1 MRCRKNILTKE
12 WCFVIDCTIEP
23 EGGGPMDFKL
33 NEEQEA
39 MREMAKNFAEK
50 KIAPSM
56 EEDEKEH
63 RFRPE
68 IVKEMGRLGF
78 FGCIAPEKYGGNE
91 SGYLA
96 ASVMTEEIARISP
109 SWGLPFNLQMNSI
122 QSVLLNFGTQEQRER
137 WIPKLINAELLG
149 CFAITEP
156 NTGSDVA
163 SMKLTAV
170 ETEGGFVLN
179 GTKMWISGVPVAD
192 LGIVYVYTD
201 KAAKHRGMSAFIVDM
216 HAPGVTQKAINTK
229 LGLFCAPTGEIVFEE
244 VKVPKDSLVGQKG
257 DGFKICMAM
266 LDNTRL
272 SSAARAVGVAR
283 ACLEHSV
290 RYANEREQ
298 FGQPVA
304 NFQMIQEQIAE
315 MYVEEQ
321 AARLLVYRAA
331 CNRDLGQRN
340 TVEVSCA
347 KYYAAEVAVKAA
359 NQAVKIFGS
368 YGFSTEYPVERF
380 YRDAK
385 SYQIV
390 EGTSNI
396 QKMIIARNA
405 LGLK

>member
-1 MRCRKNILTKE
+1 
-12 WCFVIDCTIEP
+12 
-23 EGGGPMDFKL
+23 MDFSL
-33 NEEQEA
+33 TEEQKA
-39 MREMAKNFAEK
+39 MQEMAKNFAEK
-50 KIAPSM
+50 KIAPTM

-63 RFRPE
+63 KFRRE
-68 IVKEMGRLGF
+68 IVKEMARLGF

-96 ASVMTEEIARISP
+96 ATVMTEEIAKVSP

-122 QSVLLNFGTQEQRER
+122 QPVLLSFGTEEQQGR
-137 WIPKLINAELLG
+137 WIPKLITAETLG
-149 CFAITEP
+149 CFAITEA

-163 SMKLTAV
+163 SMKTTAQEV
-170 ETEGGFVLN
+170 EGRFVLN
-179 GTKMWISGVPVAD
+179 GTKMWISGIPVAD
-192 LGIVYVYTD
+192 VGIVFAYTD
-201 KAAKHRGMSAFIVDM
+201 RALKHKGMSAFMVDM
-216 HAPGVTQKAINTK
+216 HSPGVTQKAIETK
-229 LGLFCAPTGEIVFEE
+229 LGLYCAPTGEIVFED
-244 VKVPKDSLVGQKG
+244 VKLPKENLVGQKG

-272 SSAARAVGVAR
+272 SSAARAVGVAK
-283 ACLEHSV
+283 ACLEHSI

-298 FGQPVA
+298 FGQPIA
-304 NFQMIQEQIAE
+304 SFQMIQEQIAE

-340 TVEVSCA
+340 TIEVSCA

-368 YGFSTEYPVERF
+368 YGFSSEYPVERF

-396 QKMIIARNA
+396 QKWIIARNA
-405 LGLK
+405 LGVK

>member
-1 MRCRKNILTKE
+1 
-12 WCFVIDCTIEP
+12 
-23 EGGGPMDFKL
+23 MDFSL
-33 NEEQEA
+33 TEEQQA
-39 MREMAKNFAEK
+39 MRDMAKNFAEK
-50 KIAPSM
+50 KIAPTM

-63 RFRPE
+63 RFRRE
-68 IVKEMGRLGF
+68 IVKEMANLGF

-91 SGYLA
+91 TGYLA
-96 ASVMTEEIARISP
+96 ASIMTEEIARISP

-122 QSVLLNFGTQEQRER
+122 QSVLLNFGTEEQRER
-137 WIPKLINAELLG
+137 WIPKLINADLFG

-163 SMKLTAV
+163 SMKSTAV
-170 ETEGGFVLN
+170 EGEGGFVLN

-216 HAPGVTQKAINTK
+216 HGPGVTQKSIDSK
-229 LGLFCAPTGEIVFEE
+229 LGLFCAPTGEIIFED
-244 VKVPKDSLVGQKG
+244 VKVPKDCLVGQKG
-257 DGFKICMAM
+257 DGFKICMSM

-298 FGQPVA
+298 FGQPIA

-331 CNRDLGQRN
+331 CNKDLGQRN
-340 TVEVSCA
+340 TIEVSCA
-347 KYYAAEVAVKAA
+347 KFYAAEVAVRAA

>member
-1 MRCRKNILTKE
+1 
-12 WCFVIDCTIEP
+12 
-23 EGGGPMDFKL
+23 MDFAL
-33 NEEQEA
+33 SEEQEA

-50 KIAPSM
+50 KIAPTM

-63 RFRPE
+63 RFRRE
-68 IVKEMGRLGF
+68 IVKEMARLGF
-78 FGCIAPEKYGGNE
+78 FGCISPEKYGGNE
-91 SGYLA
+91 SGFLA
-96 ASVMTEEIARISP
+96 ASVMTEEIAKVSP

-122 QSVLLNFGTQEQRER
+122 QSVLLNFGTEEQRQQ
-137 WIPKLINAELLG
+137 WIPKLINADLLG
-149 CFAITEP
+149 CFAITEA

-163 SMKLTAV
+163 SMKSAAQEV
-170 ETEGGFVLN
+170 DDGFILN

-192 LGIVYVYTD
+192 AAIVYAYTD
-201 KAAKHRGMSAFIVDM
+201 RAAKHKGISAFMVDM
-216 HAPGVTQKAINTK
+216 HAKGVTQKPIESK
-229 LGLFCAPTGEIVFEE
+229 LGLYCAPTGEIIFED
-244 VKVPKDSLVGQKG
+244 VKLPKDSLVGKKG

-272 SSAARAVGVAR
+272 SSASRAVGVAG
-283 ACLEHSV
+283 ACLAHSV

-298 FGQPVA
+298 FGSPIA
-304 NFQMIQEQIAE
+304 SFQMIQEQIAE
-315 MYVEEQ
+315 MYVEEE

-331 CNRDLGQRN
+331 SNRDKGAKN

-347 KYYAAEVAVKAA
+347 KYYAAEVAVRAA
-359 NQAVKIFGS
+359 NTAVKIFGS

-396 QKMIIARNA
+396 QKVIISRHA
-405 LGLK
+405 LGSK

>member
-1 MRCRKNILTKE
+1 
-12 WCFVIDCTIEP
+12 
-23 EGGGPMDFKL
+23 MDFKL
-33 NEEQEA
+33 TEEQEV

-50 KIAPSM
+50 KIAPTM

-63 RFRPE
+63 RFRRE
-68 IVKEMGRLGF
+68 IVKEMARLGF
-78 FGCIAPEKYGGNE
+78 FGCITPEKYGGNE

-109 SWGLPFNLQMNSI
+109 SWGLPFNLQMNSM
-122 QSVLLNFGTQEQRER
+122 QSVLLNFGKEEQRER
-137 WIPKLINAELLG
+137 WVPKLINADLLG

-163 SMKLTAV
+163 SMKSTAQEV
-170 ETEGGFVLN
+170 EDGFILN

-216 HAPGVTQKAINTK
+216 HLPGVTQKSIDSK
-229 LGLFCAPTGEIVFEE
+229 LGLFCAPTGEIVFED
-244 VKVPKDSLVGQKG
+244 VKLPKDSLVGQKG

-298 FGQPVA
+298 FGQPIA
-304 NFQMIQEQIAE
+304 NFQMVQEQIAE

-340 TVEVSCA
+340 TIEVSCA

-359 NQAVKIFGS
+359 NTAVKIFGS

-385 SYQIV
+385 SFQIV

>member
-1 MRCRKNILTKE
+1 
-12 WCFVIDCTIEP
+12 
-23 EGGGPMDFKL
+23 MDFKL
-33 NEEQEA
+33 TEEQEA

-50 KIAPSM
+50 KIAPTS

-63 RFRPE
+63 RFRRE
-68 IVKEMGRLGF
+68 IVKEMARLGF
-78 FGCIAPEKYGGNE
+78 FGCISPEKYGGNE

-122 QSVLLNFGTQEQRER
+122 QSVLLNFGKEEQRER
-137 WIPKLINAELLG
+137 WIPKLINADLLG
-149 CFAITEP
+149 CFAITEA

-163 SMKLTAV
+163 SMKSTAV

-216 HAPGVTQKAINTK
+216 HLPGVTQKAIESK
-229 LGLFCAPTGEIVFEE
+229 LGLFCAPTGEIIFED
-244 VKVPKDSLVGQKG
+244 VKVPKDCLVGQKG

-272 SSAARAVGVAR
+272 SSASRAVGVAR

-298 FGQPVA
+298 FGQPIA

-340 TVEVSCA
+340 TIEVSCA

>member
-1 MRCRKNILTKE
+1 
-12 WCFVIDCTIEP
+12 
-23 EGGGPMDFKL
+23 MDFKL

-50 KIAPSM
+50 KIAPTM

-122 QSVLLNFGTQEQRER
+122 QSVLLNFGTEEQRER
-137 WIPKLINAELLG
+137 WIPKLINADLLG

-163 SMKLTAV
+163 SMKSTAV

-201 KAAKHRGMSAFIVDM
+201 KAAKHRGMSALIVDM

>member
-1 MRCRKNILTKE
+1 
-12 WCFVIDCTIEP
+12 
-23 EGGGPMDFKL
+23 MDFKL
-33 NEEQEA
+33 TEEQEA

-50 KIAPSM
+50 KIAPTM

-63 RFRPE
+63 HFRRE
-68 IVKEMGRLGF
+68 VVKEMAKLGF

-96 ASVMTEEIARISP
+96 ATVMTEEIAKVSP

-122 QSVLLNFGTQEQRER
+122 QSVLLSFGTEEQRER
-137 WIPKLINAELLG
+137 WIPKLINADLFG
-149 CFAITEP
+149 CFAITEA

-163 SMKLTAV
+163 SMKSGAQEV
-170 ETEGGFVLN
+170 EDGFILN
-179 GTKMWISGVPVAD
+179 GTKMWISGVPVSD
-192 LGIVYVYTD
+192 LAIVYAYTD
-201 KAAKHRGMSAFIVDM
+201 RAAKHRGISAFMVDM
-216 HAPGVTQKAINTK
+216 HSPGVTQKAIESK
-229 LGLFCAPTGEIVFEE
+229 LGLFCAPTGEIVFED
-244 VKVPKDSLVGQKG
+244 VKLPKDSLVGNKG
-257 DGFKICMAM
+257 DGFKICMSM

-283 ACLEHSV
+283 ACLAHSV

-298 FGQPVA
+298 FGQPIA

-315 MYVEEQ
+315 MYVEEE

-331 CNRDLGQRN
+331 SNRDQGIKS

-347 KYYAAEVAVKAA
+347 KYYAGEVAVRAA
-359 NQAVKIFGS
+359 NTAVKIFGS

-396 QKMIIARNA
+396 QKMIISRHA
-405 LGLK
+405 LGSK

>member
-1 MRCRKNILTKE
+1 
-12 WCFVIDCTIEP
+12 
-23 EGGGPMDFKL
+23 MDFKL
-33 NEEQEA
+33 SEEQEA
-39 MREMAKNFAEK
+39 MREMAKSFAEK
-50 KIAPSM
+50 KIAPTM

-63 RFRPE
+63 RFRRE
-68 IVKEMGRLGF
+68 IVKEMGRQGF
-78 FGCIAPEKYGGNE
+78 FGCIAPEKFGGNE

-122 QSVLLNFGTQEQRER
+122 QSVLLNFGTEEQRKR
-137 WIPKLINAELLG
+137 WIPKLINADLLG
-149 CFAITEP
+149 CFAITEA

-163 SMKLTAV
+163 SMKSTAV
-170 ETEGGFVLN
+170 DTEGGFVLN
-179 GTKMWISGVPVAD
+179 GTKMWISGVPVSD
-192 LGIVYVYTD
+192 LGIVYAYTD

-216 HAPGVTQKAINTK
+216 HSPGVTQKAIESK
-229 LGLFCAPTGEIVFEE
+229 LGLFCAPTGEIIFED
-244 VKVPKDSLVGQKG
+244 VKLPKDSLVGQKG

-272 SSAARAVGVAR
+272 SSASRAIGVAR
-283 ACLEHSV
+283 ACREHSV
-290 RYANEREQ
+290 KYANEREQ
-298 FGQPVA
+298 FGQPIA

-315 MYVEEQ
+315 MYVEEE
-321 AARLLVYRAA
+321 AAKLLVYRAA

-340 TVEVSCA
+340 TIEVSCA
-347 KYYAAEVAVKAA
+347 KYFAGEVAVRAA
-359 NQAVKIFGS
+359 NTAVKIFGS
-368 YGFSTEYPVERF
+368 YGFSSEYPVERF

-396 QKMIIARNA
+396 QKFIIARNV

>member
-1 MRCRKNILTKE
+1 LHNLNE
-12 WCFVIDCTIEP
+12 
-23 EGGGPMDFKL
+23 EGGGIMDFKL
-33 NEEQEA
+33 TEEQEA

-50 KIAPSM
+50 KIAPTM

-63 RFRPE
+63 HFRRE
-68 IVKEMGRLGF
+68 IVKEMAKLGF
-78 FGCIAPEKYGGNE
+78 FGCIAPEKYGGSE
-91 SGYLA
+91 TGYLA
-96 ASVMTEEIARISP
+96 ATVMTEEIAKVSP

-122 QSVLLNFGTQEQRER
+122 QSVLLNFGTEEQRER
-137 WIPKLINAELLG
+137 WIPKLINADLLG
-149 CFAITEP
+149 CFAITEA

-163 SMKLTAV
+163 SMKSAAQEV
-170 ETEGGFVLN
+170 EGGFVLN
-179 GTKMWISGVPVAD
+179 GTKMWISGVPVSD
-192 LGIVYVYTD
+192 LGIVYAYTD
-201 KAAKHRGMSAFIVDM
+201 RAAKHRGISAFMVDM
-216 HAPGVTQKAINTK
+216 HSPGVTQKAIESK
-229 LGLFCAPTGEIVFEE
+229 LGLFCAPTGEIVFED
-244 VKVPKDSLVGQKG
+244 VKLPKDSLVGNKG
-257 DGFKICMAM
+257 DGFKICMSM

-283 ACLEHSV
+283 ACLAHSV

-298 FGQPVA
+298 FGQPIA

-315 MYVEEQ
+315 MYVEEE

-331 CNRDLGQRN
+331 SNRDQGIKS

-347 KYYAAEVAVKAA
+347 KYYAAEVAVRAA
-359 NQAVKIFGS
+359 NTAVKIFGS
-368 YGFSTEYPVERF
+368 YGFSTEYPVERL

-396 QKMIIARNA
+396 QKMIISRHA

>member
-1 MRCRKNILTKE
+1 
-12 WCFVIDCTIEP
+12 
-23 EGGGPMDFKL
+23 MDFKL
-33 NEEQEA
+33 SEEQEA
-39 MREMAKNFAEK
+39 MREMAKSFAEK
-50 KIAPSM
+50 KIAPTM

-68 IVKEMGRLGF
+68 IVKEMGRQGF
-78 FGCIAPEKYGGNE
+78 FGCIAPEKFGGNE

-122 QSVLLNFGTQEQRER
+122 QSVLLNFGTEEQQQR
-137 WIPKLINAELLG
+137 WIPKLINADLMG
-149 CFAITEP
+149 CFAITEA

-163 SMKLTAV
+163 SMKSTAV

-179 GTKMWISGVPVAD
+179 GTKMWISGVPVSD
-192 LGIVYVYTD
+192 LGIVYAYTD
-201 KAAKHRGMSAFIVDM
+201 KAAKHRGMSAFMVDM
-216 HAPGVTQKAINTK
+216 HAPGVTQKAIESK
-229 LGLFCAPTGEIVFEE
+229 LGLFCAPTGEIIFED
-244 VKVPKDSLVGQKG
+244 VKLPKDSLVGKKG

-272 SSAARAVGVAR
+272 SSASRAIGVAR
-283 ACLEHSV
+283 ACREHSV

-298 FGQPVA
+298 FGQPIA

-315 MYVEEQ
+315 MYVEEE
-321 AARLLVYRAA
+321 AAKLLVYRAA

-340 TVEVSCA
+340 TIEVSCA
-347 KYYAAEVAVKAA
+347 KYFAGEVAVRAA
-359 NQAVKIFGS
+359 NTAVKIFGS
-368 YGFSTEYPVERF
+368 YGFSSEYPVERF

-396 QKMIIARNA
+396 QKFIIARNV

>member
-1 MRCRKNILTKE
+1 
-12 WCFVIDCTIEP
+12 
-23 EGGGPMDFKL
+23 MDFKL
-33 NEEQEA
+33 TEEQEA

-50 KIAPSM
+50 KIAPTM

-63 RFRPE
+63 RFRKE
-68 IVKEMGRLGF
+68 IVKEMAKLGF

-91 SGYLA
+91 TGYLA

-122 QSVLLNFGTQEQRER
+122 QSVLLNFGKEEQRER
-137 WIPKLINAELLG
+137 WVPKLINADLLG
-149 CFAITEP
+149 CFAITEA

-163 SMKLTAV
+163 SMKSTAQEV
-170 ETEGGFVLN
+170 EDGFVLN

-192 LGIVYVYTD
+192 LGIVYAYTD

-216 HAPGVTQKAINTK
+216 HLPGVTQKSIDSK
-229 LGLFCAPTGEIVFEE
+229 LGLFCAPTGEIVFED
-244 VKVPKDSLVGQKG
+244 VKLPKDSLVGQKG

-272 SSAARAVGVAR
+272 SSAARGVGVAR

-298 FGQPVA
+298 FGQPIA

-331 CNRDLGQRN
+331 CNKDLGQRN
-340 TVEVSCA
+340 TIEVSCA
-347 KYYAAEVAVKAA
+347 KFYAAEVAVKAA

>member
-1 MRCRKNILTKE
+1 
-12 WCFVIDCTIEP
+12 
-23 EGGGPMDFKL
+23 
-33 NEEQEA
+33 
-39 MREMAKNFAEK
+39 MAKNFAEK
-50 KIAPSM
+50 KIAPTM

-63 RFRPE
+63 RFRRE
-68 IVKEMGRLGF
+68 LVKEMGRLGF
-78 FGCIAPEKYGGNE
+78 FGCLAPEKYGGTE

-122 QSVLLNFGTQEQRER
+122 QSVLLAFGTEEQREK
-137 WIPKLINAELLG
+137 WIPKLINADLLG
-149 CFAITEP
+149 CFAITEA

-163 SMKLTAV
+163 SMKSFAQEV
-170 ETEGGFVLN
+170 EDGFVLN

-192 LGIVYVYTD
+192 AGIVYAYTD
-201 KAAKHRGMSAFIVDM
+201 RAAKHKGISAFMVDM
-216 HAPGVTQKAINTK
+216 HAKGVTQKGIDTK
-229 LGLFCAPTGEIVFEE
+229 LGLYCAPTGEIVFED
-244 VKVPKDSLVGQKG
+244 VKLPKESLVGKKG

-272 SSAARAVGVAR
+272 SSASRAVGVAR

-298 FGQPVA
+298 FGQPIA
-304 NFQMIQEQIAE
+304 NQQMIQEQIAE
-315 MYVEEQ
+315 MYVEEE

-331 CNRDLGQRN
+331 ANRDQGIRS

-347 KYYAAEVAVKAA
+347 KYYAAEVAVRAA
-359 NQAVKIFGS
+359 NEAVKIFGS

-380 YRDAK
+380 YRDSK

-396 QKMIIARNA
+396 QKVIISRHA
-405 LGLK
+405 LSQK

>member
-1 MRCRKNILTKE
+1 
-12 WCFVIDCTIEP
+12 
-23 EGGGPMDFKL
+23 MDFKL

-50 KIAPSM
+50 KIAPTM

-63 RFRPE
+63 RFRKE
-68 IVKEMGRLGF
+68 IVKEMARLGF

-122 QSVLLNFGTQEQRER
+122 QSVLLNFGTEEQREQ
-137 WIPKLINAELLG
+137 WIPKLINADLLG
-149 CFAITEP
+149 CFAITEA

-163 SMKLTAV
+163 SMKSAV
-170 ETEGGFVLN
+170 QEVEDGFILN

-192 LGIVYVYTD
+192 CGIVYAYTD
-201 KAAKHRGMSAFIVDM
+201 RAAKHKGISAFMVDM
-216 HAPGVTQKAINTK
+216 HAKGVTQKGIDTK
-229 LGLFCAPTGEIVFEE
+229 LGLFCAPTGEIVFED
-244 VKVPKDSLVGQKG
+244 VKLPKDSLVGKKG

-298 FGQPVA
+298 FGQPIA
-304 NFQMIQEQIAE
+304 SFQMIQEQIAE
-315 MYVEEQ
+315 MYVEEE

-331 CNRDLGQRN
+331 SNRDQGVKS

-347 KYYAAEVAVKAA
+347 KFYAGEVAVKAA
-359 NQAVKIFGS
+359 NTAVKIFGS

-396 QKMIIARNA
+396 QKVIISRHA
-405 LGLK
+405 LTQK

>member
-1 MRCRKNILTKE
+1 
-12 WCFVIDCTIEP
+12 
-23 EGGGPMDFKL
+23 MDFSL
-33 NEEQEA
+33 SEEQKA
-39 MREMAKNFAEK
+39 MRDMAKNFAEK
-50 KIAPSM
+50 KIAPTM

-63 RFRPE
+63 KFRRE
-68 IVKEMGRLGF
+68 IVKGMAGLGF

-96 ASVMTEEIARISP
+96 ATVMTEEIAKVSP

-122 QSVLLNFGTQEQRER
+122 QPVLLSFGTEEQRER
-137 WIPKLINAELLG
+137 WIPKLITAETLG
-149 CFAITEP
+149 CFAITEA

-163 SMKLTAV
+163 SMKTTV
-170 ETEGGFVLN
+170 REVEGGFVLN
-179 GTKMWISGVPVAD
+179 GTKMWISGIPVAD
-192 LGIVYVYTD
+192 VGIVYAYTD
-201 KAAKHRGMSAFIVDM
+201 RALKHKGMSAFMVDM
-216 HAPGVTQKAINTK
+216 HSPGVTQKAIETK
-229 LGLFCAPTGEIVFEE
+229 LGLFCAPTGEIVFED
-244 VKVPKDSLVGQKG
+244 VKLPKENLIGQKG

-272 SSAARAVGVAR
+272 SSAARAVGVAK
-283 ACLEHSV
+283 ACLEHSI

-298 FGQPVA
+298 FGQTIA
-304 NFQMIQEQIAE
+304 SFQMIQDQIAE

-321 AARLLVYRAA
+321 AARLLLYRAA

-340 TVEVSCA
+340 TIEVSCA

-368 YGFSTEYPVERF
+368 YGFSSEYPVERF

-396 QKMIIARNA
+396 QKWIIARNA

>member
-1 MRCRKNILTKE
+1 
-12 WCFVIDCTIEP
+12 
-23 EGGGPMDFKL
+23 MDFKFT
-33 NEEQEA
+33 EEQEA

-50 KIAPSM
+50 KIAPTM

-63 RFRPE
+63 RFRRE
-68 IVKEMGRLGF
+68 IVKEMARLGF
-78 FGCIAPEKYGGNE
+78 FGCISPEKYGGNE
-91 SGYLA
+91 SGFLA
-96 ASVMTEEIARISP
+96 ATLMTEEIARISP

-122 QSVLLNFGTQEQRER
+122 QPVLLNFGTEEQRER
-137 WIPKLINAELLG
+137 WIPKLINADLLG
-149 CFAITEP
+149 CFAITEA

-163 SMKLTAV
+163 SMKSSAQEV
-170 ETEGGFVLN
+170 EGGFILN

-201 KAAKHRGMSAFIVDM
+201 RAAKHRGMSAFLVDM
-216 HAPGVTQKAINTK
+216 HSQGVTQKAIDTK
-229 LGLFCAPTGEIVFEE
+229 LGLYCAPTGEIVFED
-244 VKVPKDSLVGQKG
+244 VKLTMDSLVGQKG

-298 FGQPVA
+298 FGQPIA
-304 NFQMIQEQIAE
+304 NFQMIQEQVAE
-315 MYVEEQ
+315 MYVEEE

-331 CNRDLGQRN
+331 CNRDEGKRN
-340 TVEVSCA
+340 TIEVSCA
-347 KYYAAEVAVKAA
+347 KYFAAEVAVRAA
-359 NQAVKIFGS
+359 NTAVKIFGS

-396 QKMIIARNA
+396 QKMIIARNV

>member
-1 MRCRKNILTKE
+1 LLFIAQST
-12 WCFVIDCTIEP
+12 W
-23 EGGGPMDFKL
+23 EGGGVMDFKL
-33 NEEQEA
+33 SEEQEA
-39 MREMAKNFAEK
+39 MKEMAKNFAEK
-50 KIAPSM
+50 RIAPTM

-63 RFRPE
+63 RFRKE
-68 IVKEMGRLGF
+68 IVKEMGRQGF
-78 FGCIAPEKYGGNE
+78 FGCLAPEKYGGTE

-122 QSVLLNFGTQEQRER
+122 QSVLLAFGTEEQRER
-137 WIPKLINAELLG
+137 WIPKLIDADLLG
-149 CFAITEP
+149 CFAITEA
-156 NTGSDVA
+156 NTGSDVS
-163 SMKLTAV
+163 SMKSTAQEV
-170 ETEGGFVLN
+170 EDGFILN
-179 GTKMWISGVPVAD
+179 GTKMWISGVPVSD
-192 LGIVYVYTD
+192 LGIVYAYTD
-201 KAAKHRGMSAFIVDM
+201 RAAKYKGMSAFIVDM
-216 HAPGVTQKAINTK
+216 HSKGVTQKAIETK
-229 LGLFCAPTGEIVFEE
+229 LGLFCAPTGEIVFED
-244 VKVPKDSLVGQKG
+244 VKLPKDSLVGKKG
-257 DGFKICMAM
+257 DGFKICMSM

-272 SSAARAVGVAR
+272 SSASRAVGVAR

-298 FGQPVA
+298 FGVPIA
-304 NFQMIQEQIAE
+304 NHQMIQEQIAE

-331 CNRDLGQRN
+331 SNRDQGIKS

-359 NQAVKIFGS
+359 NTAVKIFGS

-396 QKMIIARNA
+396 QKMIMARNA

>member
-1 MRCRKNILTKE
+1 
-12 WCFVIDCTIEP
+12 
-23 EGGGPMDFKL
+23 MDFKL

-50 KIAPSM
+50 KIAPTM

-63 RFRPE
+63 RFRKE
-68 IVKEMGRLGF
+68 IVKEMARLGF

-122 QSVLLNFGTQEQRER
+122 QSVLLNFATEEQREQ
-137 WIPKLINAELLG
+137 WIPKLINADLLG
-149 CFAITEP
+149 CFAITEA

-163 SMKLTAV
+163 SMKSAV
-170 ETEGGFVLN
+170 QEVEDGFILN

-192 LGIVYVYTD
+192 VGIVYAYTD
-201 KAAKHRGMSAFIVDM
+201 RAAKHKGISAFMVDM
-216 HAPGVTQKAINTK
+216 HAKGVTQKAIDTK
-229 LGLFCAPTGEIVFEE
+229 LGLFCAPTGEIVFED
-244 VKVPKDSLVGQKG
+244 VKLPKNSLVGKKG

-298 FGQPVA
+298 FGQPIA
-304 NFQMIQEQIAE
+304 SFQMIQEQIAE
-315 MYVEEQ
+315 MYVEEE

-331 CNRDLGQRN
+331 SNRDQGVKS

-347 KYYAAEVAVKAA
+347 KFYAGEVAVKAA
-359 NQAVKIFGS
+359 NTAVKIFGS

-396 QKMIIARNA
+396 QKVIISRHA
-405 LGLK
+405 LTQK

>member
-1 MRCRKNILTKE
+1 
-12 WCFVIDCTIEP
+12 
-23 EGGGPMDFKL
+23 MDFSL
-33 NEEQEA
+33 SEEQQA
-39 MREMAKNFAEK
+39 MRDMAKNFAEK
-50 KIAPSM
+50 KIAPTM

-63 RFRPE
+63 KFRRE
-68 IVKEMGRLGF
+68 IVKEMARLGF

-96 ASVMTEEIARISP
+96 ATVMTEEIARVSP

-122 QSVLLNFGTQEQRER
+122 QPVLLAFGTEEQRER
-137 WIPKLINAELLG
+137 WIPKLITAETLG
-149 CFAITEP
+149 CFAITEA

-163 SMKLTAV
+163 SMKTTAQEV
-170 ETEGGFVLN
+170 EGGFVLN
-179 GTKMWISGVPVAD
+179 GTKMWISGIPVAD
-192 LGIVYVYTD
+192 VGIVYAYTD
-201 KAAKHRGMSAFIVDM
+201 RALKHKGMSAFMIDM
-216 HAPGVTQKAINTK
+216 HSPGVTQKAIETK
-229 LGLFCAPTGEIVFEE
+229 LGLYCAPTGEIVFED
-244 VKVPKDSLVGQKG
+244 VKLPKENLVGQKG

-283 ACLEHSV
+283 ACLEHSI

-298 FGQPVA
+298 FGQPIA
-304 NFQMIQEQIAE
+304 SFQMIQDQIAE

-321 AARLLVYRAA
+321 AARLLLYRAA
-331 CNRDLGQRN
+331 CNRDLGKRN
-340 TVEVSCA
+340 TIEVSCA

-368 YGFSTEYPVERF
+368 YGFSSEYPVERF

-396 QKMIIARNA
+396 QKWIIARNA
-405 LGLK
+405 LGVK

>member
-1 MRCRKNILTKE
+1 
-12 WCFVIDCTIEP
+12 
-23 EGGGPMDFKL
+23 
-33 NEEQEA
+33 
-39 MREMAKNFAEK
+39 
-50 KIAPSM
+50 
-56 EEDEKEH
+56 
-63 RFRPE
+63 
-68 IVKEMGRLGF
+68 
-78 FGCIAPEKYGGNE
+78 
-91 SGYLA
+91 
-96 ASVMTEEIARISP
+96 
-109 SWGLPFNLQMNSI
+109 MNSI
-122 QSVLLNFGTQEQRER
+122 QSVLLNFGTEEQRQR
-137 WIPKLINAELLG
+137 WIPKLINADLLG
-149 CFAITEP
+149 CFAITEA

-163 SMKLTAV
+163 SMKSTAV

-192 LGIVYVYTD
+192 LGIVYAYTD

-216 HAPGVTQKAINTK
+216 HSPGVTQKAIDSK
-229 LGLFCAPTGEIVFEE
+229 LGLFCAPTGEIVFED
-244 VKVPKDSLVGQKG
+244 VKLPKDSLVGQKG
-257 DGFKICMAM
+257 DGFKICMSM

-298 FGQPVA
+298 FGQPIA

-315 MYVEEQ
+315 MYVEEH

-340 TVEVSCA
+340 TIEVSCA
-347 KYYAAEVAVKAA
+347 KFYAAEVAVKAA